1 MTTLQSEKLDSICA
15 PWPGVSTTLKWE
27 VDLVYSVAGKMFAVY
42 CTLGVERGRVSFK
55 VDADRFLELTEQP
68 GFMPAP
74 YMARAFWVTLTDPD
88 QLAAGELERF
98 LRRSY
103 DLVVEK
109 LPLKVQRGLRA
120 TEGAE

>member
-1 MTTLQSEKLDSICA
+1 MTTLESGQLDAICGR
-15 PWPGVSTTLKWE
+15 WPGVSTALKWE

-88 QLAAGELERF
+88 QVGRGDLEAF

-103 DLVVEK
+103 ELVVAK
-109 LPLKVQRGLRA
+109 LPARLQRSLQGGESRA
-120 TEGAE
+120 

>member
-1 MTTLQSEKLDSICA
+1 MTTLQSSELDAICA
-15 PWPGVSTTLKWE
+15 QWPGVSTALKWE

-74 YMARAFWVTLTDPD
+74 YMARAFWVTVNEPER
-88 QLAAGELERF
+88 LAAGALEQF

-109 LPLKVQRGLRA
+109 LPPKVQHGLRA
-120 TEGAE
+120 PDGAA

>member
-1 MTTLQSEKLDSICA
+1 MSTLQAGQLEAICA
-15 PWPGVSTTLKWE
+15 QWPGVTTSMKWE

-88 QLAAGELERF
+88 KLAAGELDAF

-109 LPLKVQRGLRA
+109 LPLKTQRSLA
-120 TEGAE
+120 AAQ

>member
-1 MTTLQSEKLDSICA
+1 MTTLQPGQLDSICA
-15 PWPGVSTTLKWE
+15 PWPGVSAALKWE

-42 CTLGVERGRVSFK
+42 CTLGLERGRVSFK

-88 QLAAGELERF
+88 QLAAGELEQF

-109 LPLKVQRGLRA
+109 LPLKARRGLRVVD
-120 TEGAE
+120 GAE

>member
-1 MTTLQSEKLDSICA
+1 MTTLEPAQLEAICA
-15 PWPGVSTTLKWE
+15 HWPGVSTALKWE

-55 VDADRFLELTEQP
+55 VDADRFLELTEQR

-74 YMARAFWVTLTDPD
+74 YMARAFWVTVTDAG
-88 QLAAGELERF
+88 QLAAGELEGF

-109 LPLKVQRGLRA
+109 LPAKAQRSLAAARP
-120 TEGAE
+120 

>member
-1 MTTLQSEKLDSICA
+1 MMSTLQAGQLDAICA
-15 PWPGVSTTLKWE
+15 HWPGVTTAMKWE

-88 QLAAGELERF
+88 KLAAGELDAF

-109 LPLKVQRGLRA
+109 LPLKTQRSLA
-120 TEGAE
+120 AAQ

>member
-1 MTTLQSEKLDSICA
+1 MTTLQSGQLDSICA
-15 PWPGVSTTLKWE
+15 AWPGVSTAIKWE

-88 QLAAGELERF
+88 QVAPGELERF

-109 LPLKVQRGLRA
+109 LPLKVQRGLA
-120 TEGAE
+120 AAGEAK

>member
-1 MTTLQSEKLDSICA
+1 MTTLQPGQLDSICA
-15 PWPGVSTTLKWE
+15 PWPGVSAALKWE

-88 QLAAGELERF
+88 QLAAGALEGF

-103 DLVVEK
+103 DLVVGK

-120 TEGAE
+120 AGGAE

>member
-1 MTTLQSEKLDSICA
+1 MSTLQAGQLDAICLH
-15 PWPGVSTTLKWE
+15 WPGVTAAMKWE
-27 VDLVYSVAGKMFAVY
+27 VDRVYSVAGKMFAVY
-42 CTLGVERGRVSFK
+42 CTLGVERGRVSCK

-88 QLAAGELERF
+88 QLAAGALEAF

-109 LPLKVQRGLRA
+109 LSAKTQRSLA
-120 TEGAE
+120 APE

>member
-1 MTTLQSEKLDSICA
+1 
-15 PWPGVSTTLKWE
+15 
-27 VDLVYSVAGKMFAVY
+27 
-42 CTLGVERGRVSFK
+42 
-55 VDADRFLELTEQP
+55 
-68 GFMPAP
+68 
-74 YMARAFWVTLTDPD
+74 MARAFWVTLTDPD

-120 TEGAE
+120 ADSTE

>member
-1 MTTLQSEKLDSICA
+1 MVESGQLDAICA
-15 PWPGVSTTLKWE
+15 AWPGVSSALKWE

-42 CTLGVERGRVSFK
+42 CTLGLERGRISFK

-74 YMARAFWVTLTDPD
+74 YQGLTFWVTLTEPER
-88 QLAAGELERF
+88 LAPGELEAF

-103 DLVVEK
+103 ELVVEK
-109 LPLKVQRGLRA
+109 LPPKARRELGDPA
-120 TEGAE
+120 

>member
-1 MTTLQSEKLDSICA
+1 MTTLQAGQLDAICA
-15 PWPGVSTTLKWE
+15 DWPGVSTALKWE

-74 YMARAFWVTLTDPD
+74 YMARAFWVTLTEPD
-88 QLAAGELERF
+88 ALAPGELAAF

-103 DLVVEK
+103 DLVVDK
-109 LPLKVQRGLRA
+109 LPLKQRSTLLA
-120 TEGAE
+120 S